1 MNRKSLWPTLIKS
14 FVFVLVTVV
23 ASAVLLATIS
33 QSGGGD
39 RTVRAEFTDATRL
52 QAGDDVR
59 MAGVRVGTVSSV
71 SIVHRTT
78 AEVTMS
84 LSTDVPLASTVTA
97 QIRFRNLVGQRYVAL
112 EQGDGSPDSRWPDDK
127 ILPTDRTSPALDLTT
142 LFDGFQPLF
151 KALDPGQVNDLSYQ
165 IIQIFQGEGG
175 TVDSLLTST
184 ASLTN
189 TLADKDAVIG
199 QVVDNLNTVLDVV
212 NARTGEVRSVVSTL
226 QQLVSGLAADR
237 AAIGSAVQGIA
248 GLTTSV
254 SGLLADARPGL
265 QRSIDSLGA
274 LSANLAADSPVL
286 DTFLKTLPTKLDA
299 IGRTVSYGSWVNLY
313 VCSLQAAGGY
323 PVIPGIPGDNAGDP
337 TTPAYTGDY
346 GIDNPA
352 ARCGS

>member
-1 MNRKSLWPTLIKS
+1 MNRAPLWPTLVKS
-14 FVFVLVTVV
+14 FVFVLVTIV
-23 ASAVLLATIS
+23 ATLVLLATIS

-59 MAGVRVGTVSSV
+59 MAGVRIGTVTAV
-71 SIVHRTT
+71 SLVDRTT

-97 QIRFRNLVGQRYVAL
+97 GIRYRNLVGQRYVAL
-112 EQGDGSPDSRWPDDK
+112 EQGDGSPDDRWPDDRV
-127 ILPTDRTSPALDLTT
+127 LGTDRTSPALDLTT

-165 IIQIFQGEGG
+165 IIRIFQGEGG

-184 ASLTN
+184 ASLTT

-199 QVVDNLNTVLDVV
+199 QVVDNLNAVLDVV
-212 NARTGEVRSVVSTL
+212 NARTGQLRTTVSTL

-237 AAIGSAVQGIA
+237 ASIGSAVQGLA
-248 GLTTSV
+248 DLTTSV
-254 SGLLADARPGL
+254 SGLLEDGRPGL

-274 LSANLAADSPVL
+274 LSSNLAAQTPVL
-286 DTFLKTLPTKLDA
+286 DSFLTTLPTKLDA
-299 IGRTVSYGSWVNLY
+299 IGRTVSYGSWVNFY
-313 VCSLQAAGGY
+313 VCSLQPAAG
-323 PVIPGIPGDNAGDP
+323 PWPTIPGYYGG
-337 TTPAYTGDY
+337 TGV
-346 GIDNPA
+346 DNPA
-352 ARCGS
+352 PRCGS

>member
-1 MNRKSLWPTLIKS
+1 MNRKSLWPTLLKS
-14 FVFVLVTVV
+14 VAFVLVTVL
-23 ASAVLLATIS
+23 ATGVLLATIS

-59 MAGVRVGTVSSV
+59 MAGVRIGTVTGV
-71 SIVHRTT
+71 TVVRRTT

-84 LSTDVPLASTVTA
+84 LSTDVPLASTVSA
-97 QIRFRNLVGQRYVAL
+97 QIRYRNLVGQRYVAL
-112 EQGDGSPDSRWPDDK
+112 EQGDGSPDSRWPDSQV
-127 ILPTDRTSPALDLTT
+127 LGLDRTTPALDLTT

-184 ASLTN
+184 ASLTS

-199 QVVDNLNTVLDVV
+199 QVVDNLNAVLDVV
-212 NARTGEVRSVVSTL
+212 NARTGQVRATVSTL

-237 AAIGSAVQGIA
+237 ASIGSAVQGLA
-248 GLTTSV
+248 GLTDSV
-254 SGLLADARPGL
+254 SGLLEAGRPGL

-274 LSANLAADSPVL
+274 LSANLAAATPALQS
-286 DTFLKTLPTKLDA
+286 FLTTLPTKLDA

-313 VCSLQAAGGY
+313 VCSLQAAGGQF
-323 PVIPGIPGDNAGDP
+323 PTIPGYYGDN
-337 TTPAYTGDY
+337 
-346 GIDNPA
+346 GIANPA
-352 ARCGS
+352 ARCGG